1 MTPEGADTDDI
12 LWNTAARHADETL
25 TQGESREGLYWRRS
39 DPRHEA
45 AYQRLLR
52 IAQDRALH
60 DALAKFDMA
69 PAGTRISR
77 RALWRRPVVWGGAGL
92 ALAACLSLFLLPP
105 FVADWTTPLSIYS
118 TKPGEVRELTLADG
132 SHVTLNGGSRL
143 ETRLTGYRRNVA
155 LKSGEAYF
163 DVAHDA
169 SRPFYVGL
177 AGGKVRVLG
186 TEFNL
191 SYLPNGVE
199 LDVYEGKVRLTGDA
213 RRAGDFTRGMR
224 ASLESGHVKPLS
236 RFDPQGDD
244 WRRGWI
250 EPDHWPLE
258 RVVQALSR
266 QSGLTIRF
274 ADNALKQKPIVGRI
288 RLDAPEAQLEAL
300 ALVHGFTVERQ
311 GEVITLR

>member
-1 MTPEGADTDDI
+1 MMPERADTDDI
-12 LWNTAARHADETL
+12 LWNTAARFADETL
-25 TQGESREGLYWRRS
+25 TEGESNEGLHWRRA

-45 AYQRLLR
+45 AYRRLLQ

-60 DALAKFDMA
+60 DALATFEA
-69 PAGTRISR
+69 PVSR
-77 RALWRRPVVWGGAGL
+77 RALWQRPAVWGGLGVAMAAG
-92 ALAACLSLFLLPP
+92 LSLFLLPP
-105 FVADWTTPLSIYS
+105 VIADSTTPLSVYS
-118 TKPGEVRELTLADG
+118 TRPGEVRELTLADG

-143 ETRLTGYRRNVA
+143 ETRLTGYRRHVA

-169 SRPFYVGL
+169 ARPFFVAL
-177 AGGKVRVLG
+177 SGGQVRVLG

-191 SYLPNGVE
+191 SYLPQGVE
-199 LDVYEGKVRLTGDA
+199 LDVYEGKVRLTGDE
-213 RRAGDFTRGMR
+213 RRYGDFTRGMR
-224 ASLESGHVKPLS
+224 ASLDKGQVKPLS
-236 RFDPQGDD
+236 GFDPQGDD

-274 ADNALKQKPIVGRI
+274 ADETLKQKPIVGRI

-300 ALVHGFTVERQ
+300 ALVHGFTVEKQ
-311 GEVITLR
+311 GNVLTLR